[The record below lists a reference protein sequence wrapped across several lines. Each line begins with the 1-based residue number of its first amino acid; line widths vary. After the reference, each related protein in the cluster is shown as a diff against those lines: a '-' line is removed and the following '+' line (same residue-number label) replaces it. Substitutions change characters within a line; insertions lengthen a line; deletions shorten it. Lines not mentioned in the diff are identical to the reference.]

1 MCAECPSVHLPH
13 GAGSRP
19 FVFHDVDG
27 RVEDPQR
34 LDQLRRTGL
43 LTAWHRPALDAV
55 TRLAAQMTDSLAA
68 MITLVEV
75 DRQVFPSVQGLTGPA
90 EQPDETSISH
100 SLCQYV
106 VMNDAP
112 LVVTDART
120 HPVLA
125 AHPAVANG
133 EVVAYAG
140 FPVHAPGGEVLG
152 ALEVIDVVP
161 RDWTPEHLDGL
172 QDLART
178 VDTEIALRLSRR
190 ALHLDHERLMR
201 VLDGTSHTLILIADA
216 DGVIRTMN
224 RGAEVA
230 LSAVADLLPPDSL
243 SDFTGSRRPW
253 EPPADLDDNAQEVT
267 LLLPLG
273 EQRTYAVRVNA
284 VCDLEGAVDGY
295 IVVGEDVRTPLLVNG
310 LVGDASRLE
319 GEVAER
325 LKALDDQRGTFVAT
339 ANHELRTPLTNIL
352 ISSELLDDGDGGE
365 LSPRQR
371 ELVDVVVRNGRRLQ
385 QLVEDMLGFCQIQSD
400 PDLGH
405 SQVHVKQL
413 TDEAWDTVLAH
424 LVGRELLTVLDV
436 QLDIPDLTA
445 NLKQL
450 DRVLCNLLV
459 NAINFTPDGGSIG
472 LKVVSDSEGVTFEVS
487 DTGRGIAESDRT
499 AVFEPFFCTHDG
511 RTDVTQGA
519 GIGLTVARRIVES
532 HGSHMSLVSV
542 VGEGTTMAFTIPR
555 VSSRK

>member
-1 MCAECPSVHLPH
+1 MCADCPSDHHPH
-13 GAGSRP
+13 GAASRP

-27 RVEDPQR
+27 RIEDPQR

-43 LTAWHRPALDAV
+43 LTAWDRPALDAV
-55 TRLAAQMTDSLAA
+55 TRLAAQMTGSLAA
-68 MITLVEV
+68 MVTLVEV

-90 EQPDETSISH
+90 EQPDETSISY

-120 HPVLA
+120 HHVLA
-125 AHPAVANG
+125 AHPAVENG

-140 FPVHAPGGEVLG
+140 FPLHAPGGEVMG
-152 ALEVIDVVP
+152 ALEVIDISP
-161 RDWTPEHLDGL
+161 RDWTPEHLAGL
-172 QDLART
+172 KDLAQS

-201 VLDGTSHTLILIADA
+201 ILDGTSHTLILIADA

-253 EPPADLDDNAQEVT
+253 EPPADLEDNAQEVT

-273 EQRTYAVRVNA
+273 EQRTYAVRVSA

-295 IVVGEDVRTPLLVNG
+295 IVVGEDVSTPGRADDLVR
-310 LVGDASRLE
+310 DASRQE
-319 GEVAER
+319 GDVAER
-325 LKALDDQRGTFVAT
+325 LQALDDQRGTFVAT

-413 TDEAWDTVLAH
+413 DDEAWDTVLGH

-459 NAINFTPDGGSIG
+459 NAINFTPDGGTIG
-472 LKVVSDSEGVTFEVS
+472 LTVVSDSEGVTFEVS
-487 DTGRGIAESDRT
+487 DTGRGIPENDRT

-542 VGEGTTMAFTIPR
+542 VGEGTTMTFTIPR
-555 VSSRK
+555 VSSTK

>member
-13 GAGSRP
+13 DAGSRP

-27 RVEDPQR
+27 RIEDPQR

-43 LTAWHRPALDAV
+43 LTAWDRPALDAV
-55 TRLAAQMTDSLAA
+55 TRLAAQMTGSLAA
-68 MITLVEV
+68 MVTLVEV

-90 EQPDETSISH
+90 KRPDETSISH
-100 SLCQYV
+100 SLGQYV

-112 LVVTDART
+112 LVVLDART

-125 AHPAVANG
+125 AHPAVENG

-140 FPVHAPGGEVLG
+140 FPLHAPGGEVMG
-152 ALEVIDVVP
+152 ALEVIDISP
-161 RDWTPEHLDGL
+161 RDWTPEHLAGL
-172 QDLART
+172 TDLAQS
-178 VDTEIALRLSRR
+178 VDTEIALRLSRL

-253 EPPADLDDNAQEVT
+253 EPPADLEDNAQELT

-273 EQRTYAVRVNA
+273 EQRTYAVRVSA

-295 IVVGEDVRTPLLVNG
+295 IVVGEDVSTPGRADDLVR
-310 LVGDASRLE
+310 DASRQE
-319 GEVAER
+319 GDVAQR
-325 LKALDDQRGTFVAT
+325 LQALDDQRGTFVAT

-365 LSPRQR
+365 LAPRQR
-371 ELVDVVVRNGRRLQ
+371 ELVDVVMRNGRRLQ

-400 PDLGH
+400 PELGH

-413 TDEAWDTVLAH
+413 TDQAWATVLGH

-445 NLKQL
+445 NFQQL

-459 NAINFTPDGGSIG
+459 NAINFTPDGGTIG
-472 LKVVSDSEGVTFEVS
+472 LTVVSDQEGVTFEVS
-487 DTGRGIAESDRT
+487 DTGRGIPENDWT
-499 AVFEPFFCTHDG
+499 AVFEPFFCTHNG

-532 HGSHMSLVSV
+532 HGSHMSFVSV
-542 VGEGTTMAFTIPR
+542 VGEGTTMTFTIPR